1 MGNDQMKQM
10 KDVQIDEFIERKI
23 CIGLIVS
30 TDYIREVFL
39 HWSSN
44 LLESSFARVLSSWC
58 FDYFNQYGKAPKQ
71 DIESIYTAKLKT
83 GLSKDIAEAI
93 DLLLRSLSNE
103 YERSQFNLQYLLDQT
118 KAYLRQRNLLQHTE
132 KIQEAIKEGNITEA
146 ENLAFGYS
154 SVAIQN
160 NQSIDPFSQDI
171 RSQVKAAFQERGI
184 PLIRFSKALG
194 DMMNRELVRGA
205 FIAFM
210 GAEKRGKSF
219 LLIDL
224 ALRAVRSG
232 SNVVFF
238 QAGDMTEAQQL
249 RRISIYLAKRS
260 DEVRYCKGM
269 WIPTIDCL
277 LHQTDE
283 CEIENREE
291 IIDRIFKP
299 KEEITYDNLV
309 QAAMHFKD
317 HKTCRNCDRLV
328 GTPWLEWRPETQPL
342 TWQQAYKVL
351 RLFGK
356 KFGSRFHLSTY
367 PNEMLNIAEIKSL
380 LSAWERRDGFVPD
393 VIIIDYADILA
404 PDPDF
409 SRVDFRQQQGKI
421 WQRLRSLSEEK
432 HCLVITATQIKAAG
446 YKKDLLSMADFS
458 EDKRK
463 FAHVTAMYGL
473 NQTPEEKRIGVMR
486 INELVV
492 READFDSLR
501 PVTVLQRLQ
510 IGRPV
515 LGSYR

>member
-1 MGNDQMKQM
+1 MDNI
-10 KDVQIDEFIERKI
+10 QIDEFIERKI

-30 TDYIREVFL
+30 TDYIREL
-39 HWSSN
+39 SGHWRPD

-58 FDYFNQYGKAPKQ
+58 FDYFNQYGKAPKR
-71 DIESIYTAKLKT
+71 DIEGIYTTKLKT

-93 DLLLRSLSNE
+93 DLLLRSLSSE
-103 YERSQFNLQYLLDQT
+103 YERGQFNLQYLLDQT
-118 KAYLRQRNLLQHTE
+118 KAYLRQRNLLRHAE
-132 KIQEAIKEGNITEA
+132 EIQQAIEEGNITEA
-146 ENLAFGYS
+146 ENLALGYS
-154 SVAIQN
+154 SAITQDS
-160 NQSIDPFSQDI
+160 QSIDPFSQDV
-171 RSQVKAAFQERGI
+171 RSQVKAAFQERGE

-205 FIAFM
+205 FVAFM

-249 RRISIYLAKRS
+249 RRISIYLARRS
-260 DEVRYCKGM
+260 DEARYCKGM
-269 WIPTIDCL
+269 WVPVVDCL

-283 CEIENREE
+283 CDMECREE
-291 IIDRIFKP
+291 TIDRIFKP
-299 KEEITYDNLV
+299 KEEITYDNLT
-309 QAAMHFKD
+309 QAVTHFKEY
-317 HKTCRNCDRLV
+317 KPCRNCDRLV
-328 GTPWLEWRPETQPL
+328 GTPWFEWQPETKPL
-342 TWQQAYKVL
+342 TWQQAYRML
-351 RLFGK
+351 RLFGER
-356 KFGSRFHLSTY
+356 FGNRFRLSTY
-367 PNEMLNIAEIKSL
+367 PNEMLTIAEIKSL

-409 SRVDFRQQQGKI
+409 SRADFRQQQGKI

-446 YKKDLLSMADFS
+446 YKKELLSMSDFS

-473 NQTPEEKRIGVMR
+473 NQTPEEKRIGIVR